1 MAKDPI
7 IIYGRAVQDARNRL
21 RSAQISTMTD
31 VLVAE
36 LFKPG
41 TGDGTA
47 FATVF
52 AGWVKKLPAMDD
64 SVGSSLDKRAAKA
77 ANRALSAAQVRAD
90 DFVTSSGAIQD
101 IYAIGDMLRYVGE
114 YFEFGGGGQDATVN
128 AVNQFR
134 DGLRNQLAFN
144 KANRAR
150 RPVTDYDL
158 TEWPDLGIFK
168 NELLDRSVV
177 KYMERFYGPYIGAD
191 ISGTTTDALDVL
203 AYYVAGASGTG
214 SLYIDAG
221 AAIGLGEEMVPIATM
236 VLQYH
241 HSLMECGLALSLSSK
256 SMQPSSLT
264 DGAALKRFNFYDY
277 STFTNSST
285 IDPIASVMTRGNQT
299 LARDL
304 AGRGLVIIRDAID
317 INDNPYADTEIAL
330 LLDDPANNRLF
341 DLNSQYTPFAEKRR
355 EVMMT
360 EEGYYQNCNPSLTAY
375 ASRQFG
381 NLAVAGKSYDD
392 IIRMNSIDLAALQ
405 ATAPTLVFDN
415 LDAALKADRPGAAL
429 NAQQVAAALKLPP
442 QPQSSAQP
450 AVQPQPAPQLAPGD
464 EPDADE
470 ASLRGIDPNRLRKAL
485 AIASL
490 FDN

>member
-77 ANRALSAAQVRAD
+77 ANRALGAAKVRAD
-90 DFVTSSGAIQD
+90 DFVTPNGAIQD

-203 AYYVAGASGTG
+203 AFYIAGANNTELLDVS
-214 SLYIDAG
+214 AG
-221 AAIGLGEEMVPIATM
+221 AAIRLGDEMVPIATM

-256 SMQPSSLT
+256 SMETIVSTNS
-264 DGAALKRFNFYDY
+264 AALSRFNFYDY
-277 STFTNSST
+277 STFINGAANE
-285 IDPIASVMTRGNQT
+285 PIASVMTRGNQT

-330 LLDDPANNRLF
+330 LLDQPSQNDLF
-341 DLNSQYTPFAEKRR
+341 NLNDQYSVFADQRR
-355 EVMMT
+355 ELML
-360 EEGYYQNCNPSLTAY
+360 EGDRFYQNTDPSLIAI
-375 ASRQFG
+375 
-381 NLAVAGKSYDD
+381 AVGRLPDLRLRPINYLEL
-392 IIRMNSIDLAALQ
+392 IRMNSMDLAALQ
-405 ATAPTLVFDN
+405 KDQPARVFDN
-415 LDAALKADRPGAAL
+415 LDAALASDRPGAAL
-429 NAQQVAAALKLPP
+429 NAQQVAAALQLPP

-450 AVQPQPAPQLAPGD
+450 AAQMQPASQLAPGD

>member
-7 IIYGRAVQDARNRL
+7 ILYGRAVQDARNRL

-52 AGWVKKLPAMDD
+52 AGWVRKLPKMNEE
-64 SVGSSLDKRAAKA
+64 VGSFLDTRAAKA
-77 ANRALSAAQVRAD
+77 ANRALGAAQVRAD
-90 DFVTSSGAIQD
+90 DFVTPDGAIQD

-128 AVNQFR
+128 DVNEFR

-203 AYYVAGASGTG
+203 AYFRADSIGSQNLVSNAGS
-214 SLYIDAG
+214 
-221 AAIGLGEEMVPIATM
+221 AIRLGNEMVPIATM

-256 SMQPSSLT
+256 SMEKSAST
-264 DGAALKRFNFYDY
+264 NGAALSRFNLYDY
-277 STFTNSST
+277 TTFINGAANE
-285 IDPIASVMTRGNQT
+285 PVASVMTRGNQT

-317 INDNPYADTEIAL
+317 INDNPYADAEIAL

-360 EEGYYQNCNPSLTAY
+360 EDGYYQNGNPSLTAF

-381 NLAVAGKSYDD
+381 NLAVAGQSYDD
-392 IIRMNSIDLAALQ
+392 IIRMNSLDLAGLKGR
-405 ATAPTLVFDN
+405 APTLVFDN
-415 LDAALKADRPGAAL
+415 LDAALQADRPGAAL
-429 NAQQVAAALKLPP
+429 NARQVAAALKLPP
-442 QPQSSAQP
+442 QPQSPAQP
-450 AVQPQPAPQLAPGD
+450 AAEPQPASQLAPGD
-464 EPDADE
+464 EPDADDT
-470 ASLRGIDPNRLRKAL
+470 SLRGIDPNRLRKAL